1 MAKVDFNNMQDDS
14 AYSTSNNAGNDINFF
29 TLRNDNDEAIVR
41 FMCDSVDDFEI
52 LTVHDIQIGGK
63 YRKINCIRD
72 FRDPVENCPLC
83 ASGTKINQRFFI
95 KMIQYDKATDSN
107 GNVVITPK
115 AMVWERSTAYAKT
128 LKSYLDNY
136 GPLSDIIC
144 KVIRHGKA
152 GDMQT
157 TYEIV
162 PNLNKNIYRDDVY
175 VKDVNIFGN
184 FNAFGTIVMDR
195 TYDEILQF
203 QMTGQFPQRAKADVA
218 NSSASNNTTQYDAPP
233 VVGSTP
239 TSPINQGYAA
249 PQFNQTAQ
257 PAFEQYSQTVSNE
270 PPQETYA
277 PTTGGI
283 PATMQPPQQHVNNA
297 PQGGWGQPT
306 PRTMP
311 WDNNAQQ
318 NAGGFER
325 PRRY

>member
-14 AYSTSNNAGNDINFF
+14 VYSTSNNAGNDINFF

-41 FMCDSVDDFEI
+41 FMCDSVEDFEI

-95 KMIQYDKATDSN
+95 KMIQYDKSTDSA
-107 GNVVITPK
+107 GNVIITPK
-115 AMVWERSTAYAKT
+115 AAVWERSTAYAKT

-162 PNLNKNIYRDDVY
+162 PNLNKNIYKDEIY
-175 VKDVNIFGN
+175 VKDSNIFGN

-195 TYDEILQF
+195 TYDEIMQF
-203 QMTGQFPQRAKADVA
+203 QMTGQFPVREKKQEAAADNA
-218 NSSASNNTTQYDAPP
+218 IPNNTAPYNP
-233 VVGSTP
+233 SVQSHAP
-239 TSPINQGYAA
+239 QAPQINQGFVPPQYNATVT
-249 PQFNQTAQ
+249 PQFENYVPQTA
-257 PAFEQYSQTVSNE
+257 S
-270 PPQETYA
+270 A
-277 PTTGGI
+277 PTDNYVPT
-283 PATMQPPQQHVNNA
+283 QPSQPVANRT
-297 PQGGWGQPT
+297 PEGGWGQPT

-311 WDNNAQQ
+311 WDNPTPQ
-318 NAGGFER
+318 NVGGFER

>member
-14 AYSTSNNAGNDINFF
+14 AYSTSSNAGNDINFF

-41 FMCDSVDDFEI
+41 FMCDSVEDFEI

-95 KMIQYDKATDSN
+95 KMIQYDKSTDGA

-115 AMVWERSTAYAKT
+115 AAVWERSTAYAKT

-162 PNLNKNIYRDDVY
+162 PNLNKNVYRDDVY
-175 VKDVNIFGN
+175 VKDVNIFGG

-195 TYDEILQF
+195 TYDEIMQF
-203 QMTGQFPQRAKADVA
+203 QMTGQFPVREKKQDNNQTGAPVQ
-218 NSSASNNTTQYDAPP
+218 NSAPQAAP
-233 VVGSTP
+233 M
-239 TSPINQGYAA
+239 NQGYVA

-257 PAFEQYSQTVSNE
+257 PSFEQYSQTVSNE

-283 PATMQPPQQHVNNA
+283 PATMQPPQQPMNNV